1 MKKNLAAP
9 LAACILAAGASAP
22 VLAEDGTFSLGTGLT
37 YTSGDYGTS
46 TTTKILSVP
55 FTARY
60 DKDRWT
66 LKATLPYLRITGG
79 SAVIPGLGTVPNNN
93 PRGRGRGN
101 AGAGG
106 GGGGTTTTTTDSTA
120 SGWGDLVTSVTYNAY
135 YDSASKLGVDLTGK
149 VKWGTADRDKGLG
162 TGENDYGAQVDAYK
176 TFDRTTVFGGL
187 GYTNLGSSDFIA
199 LNNVWNATAGLTYK
213 LDDRDSAGLA
223 YDYRQKASSTSSQ
236 LSEVTGFW
244 SRKIDRN
251 WKMQAFLLKGL
262 ANGSPDWGA
271 GISAAY
277 AF

>member
-1 MKKNLAAP
+1 MRGVFLP
-9 LAACILAAGASAP
+9 LAACALVSGAPAAF
-22 VLAEDGTFSLGTGLT
+22 AEDGAFSLGTGLT
-37 YTSGDYGTS
+37 YTAGDYGTS

-79 SAVIPGLGTVPNNN
+79 SSVIPGLGTVPNSN

-101 AGAGG
+101 
-106 GGGGTTTTTTDSTA
+106 GGGGTTATPTTTDSTA

-135 YDSASKLGVDLTGK
+135 YDQASKLGVDLTGK

-162 TGENDYGAQVDAYK
+162 TGEDDYGAQADVFK
-176 TFDRTTVFGGL
+176 TFDRTTVFGGI
-187 GYTNLGSSDFIA
+187 GYTKLGSSDFIQ
-199 LNNVWNATAGLTYK
+199 LNSHVWNATAGFTYK
-213 LDDRDSAGLA
+213 LNDRDSAGLA
-223 YDYRQKASSTSSQ
+223 YDAREKASSTSSE
-236 LSEVTGFW
+236 LSEITAFW
-244 SRKIDRN
+244 SRKLDRN
-251 WKMQAFLLKGL
+251 WKMQAFALKGL

>member
-1 MKKNLAAP
+1 MKKNVAAP
-9 LAACILAAGASAP
+9 LAACVLAASAP
-22 VLAEDGTFSLGTGLT
+22 LAFAEDGTFSLGTGLT

-66 LKATLPYLRITGG
+66 LKATIPYLRISGG
-79 SAVIPGLGTVPNNN
+79 SAVIPGLGTVPNSN

-101 AGAGG
+101 AGGG
-106 GGGGTTTTTTDSTA
+106 GTTTTTTTDSTA

-135 YDSASKLGVDLTGK
+135 YDQASKLGLDLTGK

-162 TGENDYGAQVDAYK
+162 TGENDYGAQADLFK
-176 TFDRTTVFGGL
+176 TFDRTTVFGGI
-187 GYTNLGSSDFIA
+187 GYTKLGSSDFVQ
-199 LNNVWNATAGLTYK
+199 LNSHVWNATAGFTYK
-213 LDDRDSAGLA
+213 LNDRDSAGLA
-223 YDYRQKASSTSSQ
+223 YDVREKASATSSE
-236 LSEVTGFW
+236 LSEITAFW
-244 SRKIDRN
+244 SRKLDRN
-251 WKMQAFLLKGL
+251 WKLQAFALKGL